1 MFLSLSLLYSTKY
14 GMYSYEKDSIKS
26 ALFLELAAEG
36 GNVLAQLSKGTSIQI
51 GDQHEVN
58 GTIALST
65 ILPAW
70 RLLYSKKMSIFEA
83 LYEKKNSEVCLLL
96 LY

>member
-1 MFLSLSLLYSTKY
+1 
-14 GMYSYEKDSIKS
+14 MYSYEKDVVKA
-26 ALFLELAAEG
+26 ALFLDLATEG

-70 RLLYSKKMSIFEA
+70 RLLYSKKMSLFES
-83 LYEKKNSEVCLLL
+83 LYEKKNSEV
-96 LY
+96 

>member
-1 MFLSLSLLYSTKY
+1 
-14 GMYSYEKDSIKS
+14 MYSFEKNAVKA
-26 ALFLELAAEG
+26 ALFLDLATEG

-51 GDQHEVN
+51 GDQNEVN

-70 RLLYSKKMSIFEA
+70 RLLYSKKMSLFES
-83 LYEKKNSEVCLLL
+83 LYEKKNSEVWQWLNDYVVSGQRTLPV
-96 LY
+96 